1 MFPCVEPICM
11 AFPLLNNCLFISIDL
26 IFLSWRLILIFWR
39 RWKVPPT
46 PNPYNK
52 VKEWKLGSHT
62 ILGWPL
68 PSGIEQPMQSLHYEK
83 QLVECHSSSFLNCK
97 PAPELKLRNRLEG
110 HQFLRIKGFC
120 IHRDWKLVW
129 NQTHRESSVFLAALA
144 HAALHSFT
152 AALVL
157 NRHRNIWTCRTPR
170 TVTPW
175 DTKNAS
181 WNILTQIWGSV
192 CHEFQSFLSTHNIFC
207 PHRNIMV

>member
-1 MFPCVEPICM
+1 MCVTNLYGLSPVKQLS
-11 AFPLLNNCLFISIDL
+11 FHFHRLNLLNPKINFNLLKKMES
-26 IFLSWRLILIFWR
+26 S
-39 RWKVPPT
+39 PHP

-52 VKEWKLGSHT
+52 VKGWKFWSYT

-68 PSGIEQPMQSLHYEK
+68 PSGIEQPLQSLHYEK

-110 HQFLRIKGFC
+110 HQFLRIKGFW

-129 NQTHRESSVFLAALA
+129 NQTRCESSVFLAALA

-152 AALVL
+152 AAVVL

-175 DTKNAS
+175 DTKDAS
-181 WNILTQIWGSV
+181 WNILTKIWGSV
-192 CHEFQSFLSTHNIFC
+192 CHEFQSFQSTHNIFC

>member
-1 MFPCVEPICM
+1 MCVTNLYGLSPVKQLS
-11 AFPLLNNCLFISIDL
+11 FHFHRLNLLNPKINFNLLKKMES
-26 IFLSWRLILIFWR
+26 S
-39 RWKVPPT
+39 PP

-52 VKEWKLGSHT
+52 VKEWKLWSYT

-68 PSGIEQPMQSLHYEK
+68 PSGSEQPLQSLHYEK

-97 PAPELKLRNRLEG
+97 PAPELKLHNRLEG
-110 HQFLRIKGFC
+110 HQFLRIKGFW

-129 NQTHRESSVFLAALA
+129 NQTRRESSVFLAALA

-152 AALVL
+152 AAVVL

-175 DTKNAS
+175 DTKDAS

-192 CHEFQSFLSTHNIFC
+192 CHEFQSFQSTHNTTFSALIET
-207 PHRNIMV
+207 